1 MHRLRPHTHLDS
13 DRLGEL
19 PHAIMK
25 LTKAQQ
31 EFLAEFISQAR
42 SQGHAEIRINEWITI
57 LSSFGPLAPG
67 IPSWKV
73 NAHRRTIRVS
83 LAKLT

>member
-1 MHRLRPHTHLDS
+1 MHRLWPHKDLDP

-19 PHAIMK
+19 PNAIMTM
-25 LTKAQQ
+25 TKAQQ
-31 EFLAEFISQAR
+31 DFLSEFLDQAR
-42 SQGHAEIRINEWITI
+42 SQGHDEIRINEWITI
-57 LSSFGPLAPG
+57 LSSFGILAPG